1 MYLIT
6 DCPLVDHINRAVT
19 TLERG
24 RQSSQYCHYIY
35 FCRKS

>member
-24 RQSSQYCHYIY
+24 RQSS
-35 FCRKS
+35 

>member
-6 DCPLVDHINRAVT
+6 DCPLVDQINRAVT

-24 RQSSQYCHYIY
+24 RQSS
-35 FCRKS
+35 